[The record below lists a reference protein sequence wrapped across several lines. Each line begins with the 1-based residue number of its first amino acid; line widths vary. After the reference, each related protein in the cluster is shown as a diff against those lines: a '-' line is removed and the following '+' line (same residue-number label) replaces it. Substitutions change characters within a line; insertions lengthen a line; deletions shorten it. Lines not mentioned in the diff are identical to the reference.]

1 MNNEQNNNVQNG
13 LGNTEPVNQENVA
26 SVENSV
32 QPNNNIE
39 NIQPVMPEQPVPS
52 VQPIENQNNGGVVL
66 VNEGKKNNT
75 GLTVTLAVLGVLIVV
90 GIVLGVLWFLKGGS
104 TKNVYYQTID
114 NLASNAITNIDKI
127 EEELN
132 KPLGINANI
141 SANMTTSDSSMRSIA
156 SLINKMKINMDM
168 EMDYNNKVSNMT
180 YDIKY
185 NNGSLIKA
193 DLILNNDN
201 AYVNLNSLYSKSI
214 KMPADSGIENLWN
227 AYDFESYKVVIG
239 EMANIIKASLK
250 EEYFTTKDA
259 KVNNVNTK
267 VYILTLT
274 GKDMYNLELDVL
286 NNMLQDEKLINAL
299 NSIIG
304 SDVKETLES
313 IKSNVTEGKDTFVS
327 EIYVNKSTNKLEKVN
342 ININGSA
349 LELIKSDA
357 DKFNIVLNNSDN
369 KVVIGYIIMSD
380 TNFTISLKDTGVD
393 ITLETKM
400 ENNTN
405 IINLNF
411 EAYGTYIKLNLERQE
426 ESCKVGITLSDDNN
440 NKLTLNVDYTMKQ
453 ISKVTSK
460 NVSNYIELDK
470 MTDNDYNTIMQ
481 NLYQNSTLMSLMQ
494 SLITM

>member
-1 MNNEQNNNVQNG
+1 MNNEQNNNVSNEF
-13 LGNTEPVNQENVA
+13 GN
-26 SVENSV
+26 
-32 QPNNNIE
+32 
-39 NIQPVMPEQPVPS
+39 VMPENNLQPDMQQVNT
-52 VQPIENQNNGGVVL
+52 VQTVENQNSGVAVTPQPT
-66 VNEGKKNNT
+66 KNNKST
-75 GLTVTLAVLGVLIVV
+75 KIILIVLGVLIVV
-90 GIVLGVLWFLKGGS
+90 ALIIGILWFLKGNNI
-104 TKNVYYQTID
+104 KNVYYQAID
-114 NLASNAITNIDKI
+114 NLASNAITNINKI
-127 EEELN
+127 DEELN
-132 KPLGINANI
+132 KPIGLNANI
-141 SANMTTSDSSMRSIA
+141 SLDVKTNDSSMKA
-156 SLINKMKINMDM
+156 LTNLLNKMNINMNV
-168 EMDYNNKVSNMT
+168 EMDYNNKLSNMT

-193 DLILNNDN
+193 DLILNNEN
-201 AYVNLNSLYSKSI
+201 AYVNLNSLYNKSI
-214 KMPADSGIENLWN
+214 KLPDDSGIDAIWQ
-227 AYDFESYKVVIG
+227 AYDFESYKVVVG
-239 EMANIIKASLK
+239 EMANILKSSLK
-250 EEYFTTKDA
+250 EEYFTTKDT

-299 NSIIG
+299 NSIVG

-313 IKSNVTEGKDTFVS
+313 IKNNVTEGEDTFVS
-327 EIYVNKSTNKLEKVN
+327 EIYVNKSTKKLEKVN
-342 ININGSA
+342 ININGNA
-349 LELIKSDA
+349 IELNKSDV
-357 DKFNIVLNNSDN
+357 DNFDIVLNNNDN
-369 KVVIGYIIMSD
+369 KVDIGYVIMSD

-393 ITLETKM
+393 ITLETKI
-400 ENNTN
+400 ENNTE

-426 ESCKVGITLSDDNN
+426 ESGKVGITLSDDNS

-460 NVSNYIELDK
+460 NVSNYVELDK